1 MSMSK
6 FAYDPKTVCAHHI
19 RGSCRYGDKCFKLHL
34 PLEVFFAFAT
44 MSHNLEARGGDP
56 TKIGTNDT
64 NFAITRQ
71 QQLDAEKR
79 IRQTPGFEKFQA
91 KNMHL
96 WDDQER
102 IEAEKADV
110 DEMIAKDKE
119 PAIVAAL
126 HGLIHFDNMIAAAEL
141 AEQSIQDQFDAFV
154 AENEIH
160 QERANALIKQAPG
173 APIKADEDPTVVEA
187 RKQIAAWGTQLNF
200 SD

>member
-1 MSMSK
+1 
-6 FAYDPKTVCAHHI
+6 
-19 RGSCRYGDKCFKLHL
+19 
-34 PLEVFFAFAT
+34 
-44 MSHNLEARGGDP
+44 
-56 TKIGTNDT
+56 
-64 NFAITRQ
+64 
-71 QQLDAEKR
+71 
-79 IRQTPGFEKFQA
+79 
-91 KNMHL
+91 
-96 WDDQER
+96 
-102 IEAEKADV
+102 
-110 DEMIAKDKE
+110 MIAKDKE

>member
-1 MSMSK
+1 MSK
-6 FAYDPKTVCAHHI
+6 FAYDPNTVCAHHI
-19 RGSCRYGDKCFKLHL
+19 RGRCRYGDKCFKLHL

-71 QQLDAEKR
+71 QQLAAEKR

-110 DEMIAKDKE
+110 GEMIAKDKE
-119 PAIVAAL
+119 PAIVADL
-126 HGLIHFDNMIAAAEL
+126 HVLAHFNNMIAAAEL
-141 AEQSIQDQFDAFV
+141 AEQFIQNQFDAFV

-173 APIKADEDPTVVEA
+173 APIKADENPTVVEA
-187 RKQIAAWGTQLNF
+187 RNQIAAWGTQLNF
-200 SD
+200 SDQ

>member
-1 MSMSK
+1 MSK
-6 FAYDPKTVCAHHI
+6 FAYDPNTVCAHHI

-34 PLEVFFAFAT
+34 QREVFFAFAT

-71 QQLDAEKR
+71 QQLAAEKR

-110 DEMIAKDKE
+110 GEMIAKDKE
-119 PAIVAAL
+119 PAIVADL
-126 HGLIHFDNMIAAAEL
+126 HVLAHFNNMIAAAEL
-141 AEQSIQDQFDAFV
+141 AEQFIQNQFDAFV

-173 APIKADEDPTVVEA
+173 APIKADENPTVVEA
-187 RKQIAAWGTQLNF
+187 RNQIAAWGTQLNF
-200 SD
+200 SDQ